1 MGLRGILISKKG
13 YLFKISEEIS
23 VGISV
28 EISVRI
34 FFESILQ
41 FFDKKKCFKKM
52 TKIPDVCSNLYVQ
65 KKWALWQIADNQLE
79 ILIDPLL

>member
-1 MGLRGILISKKG
+1 
-13 YLFKISEEIS
+13 
-23 VGISV
+23 
-28 EISVRI
+28 
-34 FFESILQ
+34 
-41 FFDKKKCFKKM
+41 M